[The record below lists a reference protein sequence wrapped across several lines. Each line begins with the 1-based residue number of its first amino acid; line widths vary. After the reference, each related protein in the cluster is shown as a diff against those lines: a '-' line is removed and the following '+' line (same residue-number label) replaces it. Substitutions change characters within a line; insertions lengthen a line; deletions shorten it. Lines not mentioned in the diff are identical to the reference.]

1 MAAGHPSPAKRL
13 IPSRRNHNRPPAD
26 AAAPSNGS
34 HLNKLPSQTFKS
46 KKIYLWRRTLF
57 FGETGCFFAIVM
69 SDFTWWINSWMASDG
84 SVRVLSNILWYRPDR
99 TANSGGIRAII
110 RRMTWPDDEYSHWV
124 WVESIHSYS
133 TAHLQVKWTQV
144 SASEE
149 LTQVTQITLN

>member
-57 FGETGCFFAIVM
+57 LAKQVAFFAIVM

-133 TAHLQVKWTQV
+133 TAHFQVKWTQV

-149 LTQVTQITLN
+149 LTQVTQVTLN